1 MTYLLILIAYSFVM
15 IALGAFLSRRVKQ
28 SSDFFVAGRQ
38 LSAGLL
44 FGTLIAANIGAG
56 STVGATGLGFRDGLS
71 AWWWV
76 GSAGLGS
83 LILAF
88 AVGPRIWRVAKTHN
102 LMTVGDYL
110 EHRYDRRVRSL
121 VAALLWFGAL
131 AILAGQLIAIALI
144 LNVVAGVNKPLGAAI
159 GAAVATLYFV
169 FGGLLGTARV
179 NAFQAVVKL
188 GGFVLVLFYLLNQ
201 LGGWTALKM
210 QIELGDAIQNA
221 DQYLSF
227 TGIGTGG
234 VLKYLALLAPAFII
248 SPGLLQKAFAARDEA
263 AVRRGVA
270 LNAVA
275 LLAYAIVPALLGVI
289 AHVQFP
295 ALENRELAL
304 PTLLTESLPLWM
316 GGLLLGAIFSAELS
330 ASDAVLFMLSTSLAK
345 DLYQGFVNPAAT
357 DRQLLQIARMA
368 SVVCGLLGALL
379 AAWLP
384 GVVSALTI
392 FYTLMSAAL
401 LLPLLAGLYTK
412 RVKANAALAA
422 MIVSVAVTFALEQ
435 YTAGKGWYGVPS
447 LLWATLL
454 GAGVLIAMTL
464 FKARSVSLVRP

>member
-1 MTYLLILIAYSFVM
+1 MTYLFILITYAFVM

-28 SSDFFVAGRQ
+28 SSDFFVAGRN

-76 GSAGLGS
+76 GSAGIGS

-88 AVGPRIWRVAKTHN
+88 AVGPRIWRVAKAHD

-110 EHRYDRRVRSL
+110 EHRYDKRVRRL
-121 VAALLWFGAL
+121 VALLLWCGAL

-144 LNVVAGVNKPLGAAI
+144 LNVVAGIAKPLGCAI
-159 GAAVATLYFV
+159 GAGVATLYFV

-188 GGFVLVLFYLLNQ
+188 GGFIFVLVYLLNQ
-201 LGGWTALKM
+201 LGGFTALQM
-210 QIELGDAIQNA
+210 QVELGDAIPNG

-227 TGIGTGG
+227 TGIGAGG
-234 VLKYLALLAPAFII
+234 VLKYIALLAPAFVI
-248 SPGLLQKAFAARDEA
+248 SPGLLQKVFAARDA
-263 AVRRGVA
+263 SAVRRGVA
-270 LNAVA
+270 LNAFA
-275 LLAYAIVPALLGVI
+275 LLAYAIIPALLGVI
-289 AHVQFP
+289 AHLQFP

-304 PTLLTESLPLWM
+304 PTLLTESLPVWL

-330 ASDAVLFMLSTSLAK
+330 AADAVLFMLSTSLTK
-345 DLYQGFVNPAAT
+345 DLYQSLVNPAAT
-357 DRQLLQIARMA
+357 DRQLLQVARGA
-368 SVVCGLLGALL
+368 AVVCGVLGALV

-401 LLPLLAGLYTK
+401 LLPLLAGLYTQ

-422 MIVSVAVTFALEQ
+422 MVVSVAVTFALEQ
-435 YTAGKGWYGVPS
+435 FTAGKGWLGVPS
-447 LLWATLL
+447 LLVGTAI
-454 GAGVLIAMTL
+454 GGVALML
-464 FKARSVSLVRP
+464 FTISNQRKAI